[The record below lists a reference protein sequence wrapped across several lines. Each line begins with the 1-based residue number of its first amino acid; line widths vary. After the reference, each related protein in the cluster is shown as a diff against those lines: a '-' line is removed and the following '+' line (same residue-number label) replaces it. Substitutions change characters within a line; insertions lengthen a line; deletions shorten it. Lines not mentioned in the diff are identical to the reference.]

1 MLRDLVAQELETS
14 KATRVAAQ
22 TSSCPASCGGC
33 PEVLHF
39 QWLPVRLRAQCK
51 PGSPSS
57 SKPDGVRQRTS
68 QWNTFRRGPLCMK
81 AAKLAGALSP
91 AVTSAGRR
99 EGQADVDRGD
109 CRRRTQGSA
118 AREHGL
124 AVAFQPQGYTCSN
137 SAAARATTCYI
148 RILSVKSLGQCRRS
162 AQPPHMQRS
171 FVKQHR

>member
-109 CRRRTQGSA
+109 CRRRTWLGLGRALLSRLCPTAHQVRSLPYLLHRWERFTCRASPA
-118 AREHGL
+118 ARPGL
-124 AVAFQPQGYTCSN
+124 G
-137 SAAARATTCYI
+137 R
-148 RILSVKSLGQCRRS
+148 SV
-162 AQPPHMQRS
+162 
-171 FVKQHR
+171 